1 MKNST
6 LKRLYNTSKSKN
18 IYILILAITH
28 CFNGIIG
35 VVYALLLKN
44 IVDSAIKQNIRSF
57 WQYVIS
63 IILLVLVQIIIRA
76 IIRWINE
83 LAKTTYEN
91 LFKSRFINNLL
102 YKEYSS
108 VSAIHTEEWLNRLT
122 NDAVIV
128 ANNYVEI
135 LPGMLEMIVK
145 LISAIIMI
153 LILDWNFAGIIFICG
168 IILIVFTYIF
178 RKVLKR
184 LHKIV
189 QEKDGSFRIFIQEH
203 ISSMMLVRSFSAE
216 KQIEEEA
223 KEKMNEHKNAR
234 IKKNI
239 FSNICNIGFSVAMN
253 GIYIFGVCYC
263 GYGIIIGKISYGTLI
278 AITQLI
284 SQVQSP
290 FANITG
296 YLQKYYV
303 MIASAERLMEIEK
316 LNDEKSNKITDIK
329 KINNYYSKK
338 FEAFGLKNARFKY
351 YATANN
357 LKNITK
363 DDMPNIINEF
373 NMEIKKGEFVAFTG
387 SSGCGKSTIL
397 KLLMSI
403 YKLDEGNRYIKEID
417 GNCIELTA
425 DWRRLFA
432 YVPQGN
438 HLISGTIRE
447 IVAFSDK
454 KKINDDEK
462 IYNALKIACS
472 DKFVKDLEFGLDTYL
487 GEKGSG
493 ISEGQKQRIA
503 IARAIFSESPILLLD
518 EATSALD
525 AKTEK
530 ELLINLKKMT
540 NKTVIIVTHRSAAL
554 KVCNRIINFNDFEKN
569 SNCK

>member
-6 LKRLYNTSKSKN
+6 LKWLYNTSKSKN

-35 VVYALLLKN
+35 VVYGLLLKN